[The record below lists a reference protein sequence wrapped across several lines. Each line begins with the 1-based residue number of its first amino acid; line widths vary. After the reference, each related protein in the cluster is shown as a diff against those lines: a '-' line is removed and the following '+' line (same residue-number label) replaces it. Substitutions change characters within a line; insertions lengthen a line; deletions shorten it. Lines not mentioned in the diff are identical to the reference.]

1 MWTVILKRL
10 TVKNYYKYYEFRPL
24 KKNRKFQGG
33 GGYIRPFLDGNSNEM
48 GGGV

>member
-10 TVKNYYKYYEFRPL
+10 TVKNYYKFYEFRPL
-24 KKNRKFQGG
+24 KKIGNSRGV